1 MNLSDYF
8 KKSVSTG
15 LGKSLGST
23 LVAVIFIPLII
34 RNIGIENYG
43 IWMLLVIFMGISSVA
58 DIGLSKSLV
67 YFLPRQKSQEDINEM
82 YSAGFFLNGFSVLL
96 VVVFGFIVFIS
107 GVNVWGANASIPY
120 ETGRLL
126 LVSGL
131 IIAACSLATT
141 FYRFVLEAFYKIY
154 IVNIGFL
161 LLTALNYI
169 SIYLLSF
176 VTDKIEHF
184 ILVTTAI
191 YIFMFFSHWAIVR
204 TKLNIS
210 LHVPRLATI
219 RKMVKY
225 SFGFFIVGS
234 FFTITDS
241 ANRYLIIFFGGSAA
255 TYGIFDVAL
264 KVAFMGFSC
273 LQAFAAPLFSI
284 FAHYGEERM
293 SEIKHILNRSVFWIS
308 GVYVVGCLLFLIFG
322 RHALDIFLG
331 KNSPEL
337 FNASLILVL
346 GIAFFGIAEPFHRA
360 LLGLGNLWLV
370 FKINAVQLVTNF
382 LFIAIFTDL
391 DPLYRL
397 SLAYSLSWAMT
408 AVIHIIA
415 FRFRY
420 FHADKSVNQDLA
432 YK

>member
-1 MNLSDYF
+1 MNLSDYL

-23 LVAVIFIPLII
+23 LIAVIFIPLII
-34 RNIGIENYG
+34 YRIGIENYG

-82 YSAGFFLNGFSVLL
+82 YSAGFFLNSFSVLL
-96 VVVFGFIVFIS
+96 VAVFGFIVFIS
-107 GVNVWGANASIPY
+107 GVNVWGANAPIPY

-141 FYRFVLEAFYKIY
+141 FYRFVLEALYKIY
-154 IVNIGFL
+154 IVNVGFL

-184 ILVTTAI
+184 ILATTAI
-191 YIFMFFSHWAIVR
+191 YIFMLFFHWAIVR
-204 TKLNIS
+204 TKLNVS

-219 RKMVKY
+219 RKMAKY

-273 LQAFAAPLFSI
+273 LQSFAAPLFSL
-284 FAHYGEERM
+284 FANYGEDRM
-293 SEIKHILNRSVFWIS
+293 SEIKHILNRSFFWLS
-308 GVYVVGCLLFLIFG
+308 GVYVAGCLLFLIFG
-322 RHALDIFLG
+322 RYALDMFFG

-337 FNASLILVL
+337 FSASLILVL
-346 GIAFFGIAEPFHRA
+346 GITFFGIAEPCHRA
-360 LLGLGNLWLV
+360 LLALGHLRLV

-382 LFIAIFTDL
+382 LFIAIFADL
-391 DPLYRL
+391 EPLYRL
-397 SLAYSLSWAMT
+397 SLAYSLSWAVT
-408 AVIHIIA
+408 AAVHIIV
-415 FRFRY
+415 FRMCY
-420 FHADKSVNQDLA
+420 FHSRKLTQQTLV